1 MWRIYTETSWN
12 LVAPGKTS
20 VKTLVRGVIAQRS
33 LKGVQLRSTSKTHF
47 DAIISQQVC
56 KNHADICT
64 SGHAGETS
72 GHADMRLYC
81 TETGTETP
89 ESESSPKLS
98 REHVPSH
105 FLIRADRILPSDVI
119 DICCWGGG
127 VFFLK
132 FLLFW

>member
-1 MWRIYTETSWN
+1 MLEFPGALREHFSNRFNLETTREESSRD
-12 LVAPGKTS
+12 APEGS
-20 VKTLVRGVIAQRS
+20 GAISALFS
-33 LKGVQLRSTSKTHF
+33 LEKLIRKL
-47 DAIISQQVC
+47 D
-56 KNHADICT
+56 
-64 SGHAGETS
+64 
-72 GHADMRLYC
+72 
-81 TETGTETP
+81 TETP